1 MVKGIVLFF
10 LITIGATVIIGCSA
24 FGTRPGN
31 NKKKEYSKSKN
42 FDSEKEVFLNRKA
55 GIIEEMWKR
64 NFTWKNVGEFFFRKK
79 EKREP
84 RITAEIKPSLKE
96 FL

>member
-31 NKKKEYSKSKN
+31 NKKKNTLNLKTLTVKKK
-42 FDSEKEVFLNRKA
+42 FFLI
-55 GIIEEMWKR
+55 G
-64 NFTWKNVGEFFFRKK
+64 
-79 EKREP
+79 
-84 RITAEIKPSLKE
+84 KPEL
-96 FL
+96 